1 MDLPIVI
8 IGTGQAG
15 LQTAEALR
23 AEGWQG
29 DLILLGEEPHAPY
42 HRPPLSKAYLMG
54 ESSAEQLTMRRPEA
68 LSRKAIEIRI
78 GCRVNRIDCVERV
91 VHLDQGDRLAY
102 HRLVLATG
110 ARARQ
115 LPGADWQGV
124 FQLRTLEDCTRIG
137 EAMATAHHIAVIG
150 GGFIGLEFAAVARK
164 KGKSVTVIEAANR
177 LMARAV
183 SAEVSE
189 IYARLHT
196 ERGVVL
202 RLGSGVAGFTSTN
215 GRVSGITLSD
225 GHNVSA
231 DLVLMGIGI
240 LPNQELAEA
249 AGISCASGIIIDS
262 CGRTSDPF
270 VFACGDCTATRLE
283 NGDFRRLE
291 SVQNAIEQAK
301 SCAASIMNRER
312 PFTAAPWFWSDQ
324 YDVKLQMVG
333 TSQGHDHSV
342 IRGDTNAYKCSIF
355 YFAGERLIGID
366 SLNRPQDHMA
376 GRRLLDEGM
385 GLTPQQAAD
394 ESFLL
399 NQLFKRDGV
408 SA

>member
-54 ESSAEQLTMRRPEA
+54 ESSAEQLTMRGPEA

>member
-54 ESSAEQLTMRRPEA
+54 ESSAEQLTMRAPEA

>member
-8 IGTGQAG
+8 IGAGQAG

-54 ESSAEQLTMRRPEA
+54 ESSAEQLTMRGPEA

-202 RLGSGVAGFTSTN
+202 RLGSGVAGFTSTT

-270 VFACGDCTATRLE
+270 IFACGDCTATRLE

-385 GLTPQQAAD
+385 GLTPQQATD

>member
-8 IGTGQAG
+8 IGAGQAG

-54 ESSAEQLTMRRPEA
+54 ESSAEQLTMRGPEA

-324 YDVKLQMVG
+324 YNVKLQMVG

-385 GLTPQQAAD
+385 GLTPQQATD

>member
-1 MDLPIVI
+1 MNLPIVI
-8 IGTGQAG
+8 IGAGQAG

-54 ESSAEQLTMRRPEA
+54 ESSAEQLTMRAPEA

>member
-8 IGTGQAG
+8 IGAGQAG

-54 ESSAEQLTMRRPEA
+54 ESSAEQLTMRGPEA

>member
-8 IGTGQAG
+8 IGAGQAG

-225 GHNVSA
+225 GHNVST

>member
-8 IGTGQAG
+8 IGAGQAG

-54 ESSAEQLTMRRPEA
+54 ESSAEQLTMRGPEA

-270 VFACGDCTATRLE
+270 IFACGDCTATRLE

-385 GLTPQQAAD
+385 GLTPQQATD

>member
-8 IGTGQAG
+8 IGAGQAG

-54 ESSAEQLTMRRPEA
+54 ESSAEQLTMRAPEA

-225 GHNVSA
+225 GHNVST

>member
-8 IGTGQAG
+8 IGAGQAG

-54 ESSAEQLTMRRPEA
+54 ESSAEQLTMRGPEA

-225 GHNVSA
+225 GHNVST

-240 LPNQELAEA
+240 LPNQELPRLRVFRVRLGSLLIPVA
-249 AGISCASGIIIDS
+249 A
-262 CGRTSDPF
+262 PL
-270 VFACGDCTATRLE
+270 TRL
-283 NGDFRRLE
+283 FLPVAIAQRRG
-291 SVQNAIEQAK
+291 SK
-301 SCAASIMNRER
+301 
-312 PFTAAPWFWSDQ
+312 
-324 YDVKLQMVG
+324 MV
-333 TSQGHDHSV
+333 TSG
-342 IRGDTNAYKCSIF
+342 G
-355 YFAGERLIGID
+355 
-366 SLNRPQDHMA
+366 
-376 GRRLLDEGM
+376 
-385 GLTPQQAAD
+385 
-394 ESFLL
+394 L
-399 NQLFKRDGV
+399 NQSRMRSSRRNPV
-408 SA
+408 QHQS

>member
-8 IGTGQAG
+8 IGAGQAG

-54 ESSAEQLTMRRPEA
+54 ESSAEQLTMRAPEA
-68 LSRKAIEIRI
+68 LSRKAIETRI

-225 GHNVSA
+225 GHNVST

>member
-8 IGTGQAG
+8 IGAGQAG

-54 ESSAEQLTMRRPEA
+54 ESSAEQLTMRGPEA

-270 VFACGDCTATRLE
+270 IFACGDCTATRLE

-324 YDVKLQMVG
+324 YNVKLQMVG

>member
-8 IGTGQAG
+8 IGAGQAG

-54 ESSAEQLTMRRPEA
+54 ESSAEQLTMRAPEA

-150 GGFIGLEFAAVARK
+150 GGFIGLEFAAMARK

>member
-8 IGTGQAG
+8 IGAGQAG

-177 LMARAV
+177 LITRAV

-376 GRRLLDEGM
+376 GRRLLDEGV

>member
-1 MDLPIVI
+1 MIV
-8 IGTGQAG
+8 GAGQAG
-15 LQTAEALR
+15 LQAAEALR

-54 ESSAEQLTMRRPEA
+54 ESSAEQLTMRGPEA

-225 GHNVSA
+225 GHNVST

-376 GRRLLDEGM
+376 GRRLLDEGV

>member
-164 KGKSVTVIEAANR
+164 R
-177 LMARAV
+177 
-183 SAEVSE
+183 
-189 IYARLHT
+189 
-196 ERGVVL
+196 
-202 RLGSGVAGFTSTN
+202 
-215 GRVSGITLSD
+215 
-225 GHNVSA
+225 
-231 DLVLMGIGI
+231 
-240 LPNQELAEA
+240 Q
-249 AGISCASGIIIDS
+249 
-262 CGRTSDPF
+262 
-270 VFACGDCTATRLE
+270 
-283 NGDFRRLE
+283 
-291 SVQNAIEQAK
+291 
-301 SCAASIMNRER
+301 
-312 PFTAAPWFWSDQ
+312 
-324 YDVKLQMVG
+324 
-333 TSQGHDHSV
+333 
-342 IRGDTNAYKCSIF
+342 IRH
-355 YFAGERLIGID
+355 R
-366 SLNRPQDHMA
+366 H
-376 GRRLLDEGM
+376 
-385 GLTPQQAAD
+385 
-394 ESFLL
+394 
-399 NQLFKRDGV
+399 
-408 SA
+408 

>member
-1 MDLPIVI
+1 M
-8 IGTGQAG
+8 
-15 LQTAEALR
+15 R
-23 AEGWQG
+23 A
-29 DLILLGEEPHAPY
+29 
-42 HRPPLSKAYLMG
+42 
-54 ESSAEQLTMRRPEA
+54 PEA

-225 GHNVSA
+225 GHNVST

>member
-1 MDLPIVI
+1 MNLPIVI
-8 IGTGQAG
+8 IGAGQAG

-54 ESSAEQLTMRRPEA
+54 ESSAEQLTMRGPEA

-110 ARARQ
+110 ARVRQ

>member
-54 ESSAEQLTMRRPEA
+54 ESSAEQLTMRGPEA

-376 GRRLLDEGM
+376 GRRLLDEGV

>member
-1 MDLPIVI
+1 LPIVI
-8 IGTGQAG
+8 IGAGQAG

-54 ESSAEQLTMRRPEA
+54 ESSAEQLTMRAPEA

>member
-8 IGTGQAG
+8 IGAGQAG

-54 ESSAEQLTMRRPEA
+54 ESSAEQLTMRAPEA

-376 GRRLLDEGM
+376 GRRLLDEGV

>member
-8 IGTGQAG
+8 IGAGQAG

-54 ESSAEQLTMRRPEA
+54 ESSAEQLTMRGPEA

-137 EAMATAHHIAVIG
+137 EAMTTAHHIAVIG

-270 VFACGDCTATRLE
+270 IFACGDCTATRLE

-324 YDVKLQMVG
+324 YNVKLQMVG

-385 GLTPQQAAD
+385 GLTPQQATD

>member
-8 IGTGQAG
+8 IGAGQAG

-54 ESSAEQLTMRRPEA
+54 ESSAEQLTMRGPEA

-376 GRRLLDEGM
+376 GRRLLDEGV

>member
-1 MDLPIVI
+1 MNLPIVI
-8 IGTGQAG
+8 IGAGQAG

-54 ESSAEQLTMRRPEA
+54 ESSAEQLTMRAPEA

-376 GRRLLDEGM
+376 GCRLLDEGM